1 MTAEDVTASTVAAAA
16 AAAAAAASA
25 LPPPSLRPLSLTH
38 VVYMDGHLPWA
49 AITLSPLCLIVA
61 TVTLVVARR
70 EAHAVGLC
78 VGMVTSE
85 VVNHLLKAA
94 IAQPRPAFP
103 GVFTPGHGMPSD
115 HAQFTTFFF
124 VFAAAFFARRR
135 AVLRAGVLPAWEEA
149 ALVAALG
156 VNAVLTAASRV
167 VLGYHTAAQVVAGG
181 GVGAALGAAWAA
193 AVVVVGEPAAAAA
206 VASPLGR
213 ALRLRDSSWTP
224 DALAVE
230 RDALLPPDA
239 CAGKKAL

>member
-1 MTAEDVTASTVAAAA
+1 MTAEGVAAATMEAA
-16 AAAAAAASA
+16 AAAAAAAST

-61 TVTLVVARR
+61 TVTLVLARR
-70 EAHAVGLC
+70 EAHAVVLC

-94 IAQPRPAFP
+94 IAQPRPDIP

-115 HAQFTTFFF
+115 HAQFSTFFF
-124 VFAAAFFARRR
+124 VFTAAFFARRR
-135 AVLRAGVLPAWEEA
+135 AVLGAGILPAWEEA
-149 ALVAALG
+149 ALVAGLG

-167 VLGYHTAAQVVAGG
+167 VLGYHTVEQVVAGG
-181 GVGAALGAAWAA
+181 VVGVAFGAAWAA
-193 AVVVVGEPAAAAA
+193 AVVVAGEPLAAWA
-206 VASPLGR
+206 VASPLGQ

-224 DALAVE
+224 NALAVE
-230 RDALLPPDA
+230 RDALLPAGGCP
-239 CAGKKAL
+239 GKKAM